1 MQLCEKARIWIQIG
15 ANFKIR
21 IQIQHIWIHNAVKIN
36 ICYFVLQIVLKKQ
49 LVDEVQIFA
58 ETDPQIMWIQILLF
72 NSKLPVRIWFRK
84 PFIIDK
90 YLNDFEV

>member
-36 ICYFVLQIVLKKQ
+36 ICYVVH
-49 LVDEVQIFA
+49 IFT
-58 ETDPQIMWIQILLF
+58 ETDPQIMRIQILLF
-72 NSKLPVRIWFRK
+72 NSKLPVRIW
-84 PFIIDK
+84 
-90 YLNDFEV
+90 